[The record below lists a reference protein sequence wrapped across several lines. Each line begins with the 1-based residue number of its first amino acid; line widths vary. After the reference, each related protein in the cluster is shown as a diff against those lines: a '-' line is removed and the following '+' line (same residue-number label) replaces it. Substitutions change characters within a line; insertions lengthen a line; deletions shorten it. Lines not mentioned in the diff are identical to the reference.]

1 MYNRKQDKI
10 YLFKIKKVKE
20 HNSSTFFLDFNIQ
33 SSEFSSL
40 SDRKLKISDTNQL
53 KKSHLTECS
62 NATLLGGV
70 KSPEHCK
77 MGQNCGKNII
87 KPFETKQNYINS
99 SLSTA
104 KDQLV
109 SEKTEYDDY
118 IVKQAKKLYKNQK
131 VSPEEINLRYDALK
145 RKELFKTITDLNFN
159 TFVAYRH
166 LIAIAITFEN
176 DHGKSV
182 DHYLKK
188 YGLF

>member
-1 MYNRKQDKI
+1 MKNCEKSGFKQGIDK
-10 YLFKIKKVKE
+10 
-20 HNSSTFFLDFNIQ
+20 
-33 SSEFSSL
+33 
-40 SDRKLKISDTNQL
+40 
-53 KKSHLTECS
+53 
-62 NATLLGGV
+62 GV
-70 KSPEHCK
+70 KDSQHYE
-77 MGQNCGKNII
+77 MGQNCGKNTSESH
-87 KPFETKQNYINS
+87 KTYQNSINS
-99 SLSTA
+99 HLNTT
-104 KDQLV
+104 KDQSV
-109 SEKTEYDDY
+109 PERTEYDDY

-145 RKELFKTITDLNFN
+145 RKDMFKEITNINFN

>member
-1 MYNRKQDKI
+1 VFGLLSLGGM
-10 YLFKIKKVKE
+10 E
-20 HNSSTFFLDFNIQ
+20 ASADFNMWQ
-33 SSEFSSL
+33 NC
-40 SDRKLKISDTNQL
+40 DTSGFQQGND
-53 KKSHLTECS
+53 K
-62 NATLLGGV
+62 GV
-70 KSPEHCK
+70 KNSQHCE
-77 MGQNCGKNII
+77 MGQNCGKNTLESHEIH
-87 KPFETKQNYINS
+87 QNSINS
-99 SLSTA
+99 TLNTT
-104 KDQLV
+104 KDQSV
-109 SEKTEYDDY
+109 PERTEYDDY

-145 RKELFKTITDLNFN
+145 RKDMFKEITDIKFN

>member
-1 MYNRKQDKI
+1 
-10 YLFKIKKVKE
+10 
-20 HNSSTFFLDFNIQ
+20 
-33 SSEFSSL
+33 
-40 SDRKLKISDTNQL
+40 
-53 KKSHLTECS
+53 
-62 NATLLGGV
+62 
-70 KSPEHCK
+70 
-77 MGQNCGKNII
+77 MGQNCGKNIS
-87 KPFETKQNYINS
+87 KPLEIKQNYTNS
-99 SLSTA
+99 PLNTA
-104 KDQLV
+104 KDQWV
-109 SEKTEYDDY
+109 PERTEYDDY

-145 RKELFKTITDLNFN
+145 RKDMFKEITDIKFN

>member
-1 MYNRKQDKI
+1 MSIPNQKI
-10 YLFKIKKVKE
+10 LLSFMFKTISNKLLCHPILTGFEFFGGMK
-20 HNSSTFFLDFNIQ
+20 NSQ
-33 SSEFSSL
+33 
-40 SDRKLKISDTNQL
+40 
-53 KKSHLTECS
+53 
-62 NATLLGGV
+62 
-70 KSPEHCK
+70 HCE
-77 MGQNCGKNII
+77 MEQNCCKNTLESL
-87 KPFETKQNYINS
+87 ETHQNSINS
-99 SLSTA
+99 PLNTT
-104 KDQLV
+104 KDQSV
-109 SEKTEYDDY
+109 PEKTEYDDY

-145 RKELFKTITDLNFN
+145 RKDMFKEITDINFN